1 MDAAGLE
8 KERTR
13 ALAHPIR
20 RALRDALGGGEE
32 RGPRE
37 LARDVGRP
45 KPLVVYHLLVL
56 LSAELV
62 ACVGGRYRLA

>member
-1 MDAAGLE
+1 MDAAGLK
-8 KERTR
+8 KERAR

-20 RALRDALGGGEE
+20 RVVRDALAGKEC
-32 RGPRE
+32 GPRE

-56 LSAELV
+56 HRAGLV
-62 ACVGGRYRLA
+62 ACVGGVYRLT